1 LATSK
6 REDTHE
12 KAVLRRRLFKTVLLL
27 KGYLCVC
34 SCDVQKAS
42 RFLKE
47 DTHFHH
53 ELGKCDR
60 EYAQE
65 DRQSNTKGAT
75 EQELF
80 TSSVITITLFSDGL
94 TIL

>member
-1 LATSK
+1 L
-6 REDTHE
+6 
-12 KAVLRRRLFKTVLLL
+12 
-27 KGYLCVC
+27 C

-42 RFLKE
+42 RYLKD

-53 ELGKCDR
+53 ELVECDQ

-65 DRQSNTKGAT
+65 DRQSNMKGAT
-75 EQELF
+75 GQELF
-80 TSSVITITLFSDGL
+80 TSFVITITLFSDGL